1 VNSEQE
7 TALAGALVEA
17 AVGQALTANSAPGN
31 GDGQAL
37 STSKLLELL
46 QKQAPDELSRL
57 AARHAHPDGTAHLKQ
72 WLAEEVSLSNEQ
84 VKAIVRAL
92 PLVEYEQNR
101 KAIAKKWGLRVEAL
115 DELRRPSSNGVSGNA
130 VQSKVVTLTT
140 PVAWSEYVDGAT
152 LLDEID
158 YKIRKHVVLAPSAAH
173 AVSLYIALTY
183 IVPQL
188 QICPLLI
195 IRSALKRSGK
205 TTLLGILS
213 RLVFRA
219 LGTASLSPAVLFRLA
234 ANQHPTFL
242 IDEIDAIF
250 SQKNDTSEALRG
262 LLNAGNDRTSS
273 TVYRCE
279 GESFDVVG
287 FDCFGPKVLSGI
299 GRRADTLE
307 DRAISIDMRRKL
319 ESEKM
324 ERFSVLDDSESHN
337 VLRSK
342 LARWALDWGA
352 EIGRYRPT
360 VPAELNDRAADNW
373 TPLLAIADLA
383 GGDWPTLARQAAL
396 ELSGPGTEEEQD
408 YKVELLR
415 EIERA
420 FEEAGAATDRLTTA
434 QLVEALVG
442 MEESPWA
449 TFNSGKPID
458 ARRLARLLKPF
469 GIHSID
475 IRVEGAKSSLK
486 GYKRES
492 FSDAWSRY
500 IRDSATN
507 DEKQH
512 ENKAPDGR
520 VPVAGRG
527 IEVRQDSVAD
537 SERNRDECATRGEE
551 QESLFSQENQGL
563 PSECRVV
570 APPGGGRAGG
580 NIEGK
585 VEL

>member
-1 VNSEQE
+1 M
-7 TALAGALVEA
+7 
-17 AVGQALTANSAPGN
+17 VG
-31 GDGQAL
+31 
-37 STSKLLELL
+37 
-46 QKQAPDELSRL
+46 
-57 AARHAHPDGTAHLKQ
+57 
-72 WLAEEVSLSNEQ
+72 
-84 VKAIVRAL
+84 AL

-101 KAIAKKWGLRVEAL
+101 KEIAKKWGIRVEAL
-115 DELRRPSSNGVSGNA
+115 DGLRKPSGAAGNRVQTKGVSFVN
-130 VQSKVVTLTT
+130 
-140 PVAWSEYVDGAT
+140 PEPWPERVDGAT

-158 YKIRKHVVLAPSAAH
+158 YRIRKHVVLAPSAAC
-173 AVSLYIALTY
+173 ATSLYVILTY
-183 IVPQL
+183 VVSQL

-195 IRSALKRSGK
+195 IRSVLKRSGK
-205 TTLLGILS
+205 TRLLDILS

-219 LGTASLSPAVLFRLA
+219 LSTASLSPAVLFRLA

-319 ESEKM
+319 ETEKV
-324 ERFSVLDDSESHN
+324 ERYSVLDDGESYEA
-337 VLRSK
+337 LRSK
-342 LARWALDWGA
+342 LARWAQDWGT
-352 EIGRYRPT
+352 EIEGYRPA
-360 VPAELNDRAADNW
+360 VPAKLNDRAADNW
-373 TPLLAIADLA
+373 APLLAIADLA
-383 GGDWPTLARQAAL
+383 GGNWPTLARLAAL

-408 YKVELLR
+408 YKIELLR
-415 EIERA
+415 DIA
-420 FEEAGAATDRLTTA
+420 SIFEEAGAGTDRLTTV
-434 QLVEALVG
+434 QLIEALIE

-449 TFNSGKPID
+449 TFSSGKPLD

-475 IRVEGAKSSLK
+475 VRVEGAKSPLK

-492 FSDAWSRY
+492 FFDAWSRY

-507 DEKQH
+507 GEKPHGNQ
-512 ENKAPDGR
+512 PSDGR
-520 VPVAGRG
+520 GPVAGRG
-527 IEVRQDSVAD
+527 IDARQVSVAD
-537 SERNRDECATRGEE
+537 SERNRDECATRGEG
-551 QESLFSQENQGL
+551 QKGPVSKENRGL

-570 APPGGGRAGG
+570 AAPAGSSAGG
-580 NIEGK
+580 NIEGR
-585 VEL
+585 VVV